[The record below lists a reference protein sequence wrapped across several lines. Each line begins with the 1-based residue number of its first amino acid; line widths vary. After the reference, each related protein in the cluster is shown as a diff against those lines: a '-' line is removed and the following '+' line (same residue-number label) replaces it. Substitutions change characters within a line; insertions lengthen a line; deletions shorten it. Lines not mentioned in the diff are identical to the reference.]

1 MAKALPARF
10 LHGAVNI
17 DYATDFQ
24 MDPTSP
30 VIGAAFK
37 WAASIFVNPQVIG
50 LPLDTF
56 SYSFDGTHVQV
67 GDWVASSENGRAL
80 RIAEIISADVNALS
94 VILEDVDSY
103 NALID
108 TTFAQDGSIPSNTC
122 IIFSLNEF
130 GFPVLGPLNTET
142 FPEVSQ
148 GNLLARFDYI
158 GDYEFPGG
166 GGSDLL
172 GQPTEGDYSDG
183 AIKGWTV
190 DVTKKDDALDQ
201 LNKMLV
207 KALPEQPTKIADA
220 IMSMNGD
227 ARSFNIIDNL
237 ALQGNGHTG
246 FRLAGG
252 VIPDNTGDTNIA
264 HSEIITLRSTN
275 ASSTLTSVGL
285 GNIGT
290 LTFSING
297 TESGTVNLTP
307 ADETGTYGDMTITSD
322 VDFPAGTTGIWQ
334 ALTVSMVKTV
344 VDGIN
349 KFQIEH
355 SWTGS
360 NSITFVNEPAL
371 AAPVIT
377 ETSAVPA
384 TTNVE
389 YSSGVPHLTEGS
401 SFTFGMTAANCV
413 GRVYSENFIVGFGTS
428 VDYSAKLGV
437 VDFPGLIL
445 NNPPVT
451 ATSKQYVLDY
461 TTEAFSGELVFFANN
476 ALSRTALGSGI
487 KINYTSSNHDK
498 LRENPG
504 TSVQTAKRVALG
516 SGDRPAVTS
525 LDWDTDFDS
534 GSASAVG
541 DLQLWDAPIV
551 GGVARVDQT
560 NYSVGYHPVGP
571 DFSGKPTTQ
580 YVSFKL
586 QSISNRIKLAV
597 RGTYTGLFI
606 KLPGITNEM
615 PNAVNGWWDA
625 TKQADHA
632 PLNWPGHA
640 NASDGCLINAEENGE
655 LDITFGNI
663 SSADSTDNMILVR
676 FVLTGTDE
684 ISGIRLI

>member
-1 MAKALPARF
+1 MHPLRTLKITQTQLEP
-10 LHGAVNI
+10 I
-17 DYATDFQ
+17 DYVTEE
-24 MDPTSP
+24 MDPTFTWVGYPYIWKVSLDVEVQP
-30 VIGAAFK
+30 HSDGSKNFYYGAGDIVVGDWISTSGGGISNRIVEIVEVVSDGK
-37 WAASIFVNPQVIG
+37 IIVNVEDVGIYNILNDPYGSGSSLGPDGPGFLFQVAENG
-50 LPLDTF
+50 LPLIGPIQPYILPETF
-56 SYSFDGTHVQV
+56 TTDLVARFFYT
-67 GDWVASSENGRAL
+67 GD
-80 RIAEIISADVNALS
+80 
-94 VILEDVDSY
+94 
-103 NALID
+103 
-108 TTFAQDGSIPSNTC
+108 F
-122 IIFSLNEF
+122 EF
-130 GFPVLGPLNTET
+130 G
-142 FPEVSQ
+142 
-148 GNLLARFDYI
+148 
-158 GDYEFPGG
+158 GG
-166 GGSDLL
+166 GGSDFL
-172 GQPTEGDYSDG
+172 GQPTDSDYSDG
-183 AIKGWTV
+183 AVKGWTV
-190 DVTKKDDALDQ
+190 GVTKKDDALDQ
-201 LNKMLV
+201 LNQMLV

-237 ALQGNGHTG
+237 ALEGNGHTG

-252 VIPDNTGDTNIA
+252 VIPDNTGETNIA

-275 ASSTLTSVGL
+275 ASSTLNGVGL

-334 ALTVSMVKTV
+334 ALTISMVKTV
-344 VDGIN
+344 ADGIN
-349 KFQIEH
+349 KFHIEH
-355 SWTGS
+355 SWTGFKS
-360 NSITFVNEPAL
+360 VTFVNEPAL

-377 ETSAVPA
+377 ETSAIPA
-384 TTNVE
+384 VSNVE

-401 SFTFGMTAANCV
+401 SFVFDMTAANCV

-437 VDFPGLIL
+437 VDFPGLVI
-445 NNPPVT
+445 NNPPIT
-451 ATSKQYVLDY
+451 ASSKQYVLDY

-476 ALSRTALGSGI
+476 ALARTALGSGI

-504 TSVQTAKRVALG
+504 ISVQTAKRVALG
-516 SGDRPAVTS
+516 SGDRPVVTG
-525 LDWDTDFDS
+525 LDWDTDFNS
-534 GSASAVG
+534 GSSSAVG

-560 NYSVGYHPVGP
+560 NYSVGYHPAGP
-571 DFSGKPTTQ
+571 DFSAKPTTQ

-655 LDITFGNI
+655 LDLTFGNI
-663 SSADSTDNMILVR
+663 SSANSTDNMILVR
-676 FVLTGTDE
+676 FVLTGTDK